1 MYQWDTEPE
10 AHESYSQ
17 SAMAATNVHDLGQG
31 RAGQGKGK
39 GRGYAATAADATR
52 AEAEP
57 PRYTRDYSHVKKTN
71 MFLRA

>member
-17 SAMAATNVHDLGQG
+17 SAMAATNVHDLGPG

-52 AEAEP
+52 AEAEV
-57 PRYTRDYSHVKKTN
+57 YSGLLSRQKDKYVFTC
-71 MFLRA
+71 LS